1 MDKLVFHSLKNEK
14 YTVII
19 TILDYEIRINQYLSE
34 LSFSPE
40 KGGTKKA
47 IVDLA
52 LKTGVNKYRFV
63 EFDLDSAGK
72 IILNTNNYVSVSE
85 EIETLANRYLQEKK
99 EIVMNSILTDA
110 KKKEILG
117 ACG

>member
-19 TILDYEIRINQYLSE
+19 TILDYEIRISQYLSE
-34 LSFSPE
+34 LSFPPE
-40 KGGTKKA
+40 KGEKKA

-63 EFDLDSAGK
+63 EFDLDSEGK